1 MSFTNSTN
9 TTLNTM
15 SEGGLVFPPTMP
27 QMSKMARLA
36 GLKRRRAE
44 FDEEINHL
52 ETQLDPMA
60 KRIQGLVVG
69 WVVRNRSKKKLKTVD
84 IQEQIAKIEEE
95 KARMMKELEDITA
108 ALGEELGEVG
118 GEKATDTPLDK
129 EIGDSKKGESDLKY
143 WKRKYWGDK
152 RGTMKSHVD
161 EYIQKNGGMTA
172 PTGFD
177 LEKSIIGEFIKTT
190 TPSGLWGGS
199 ASGTNPRKKAMLEWG
214 YKWVAIPKNV
224 DVNVGTAA
232 KWWSK

>member
-1 MSFTNSTN
+1 MSFTTR
-9 TTLNTM
+9 TTMTTT
-15 SEGGLVFPPTMP
+15 SEMGLVYPPTMSP
-27 QMSKMARLA
+27 MSKMARLT

-44 FDEEINHL
+44 FDEEINNL
-52 ETQLDPMA
+52 ENQLEPMA
-60 KRIQGLVVG
+60 KRLQGFVVG
-69 WVVRNRSKKKLKTVD
+69 KTVRNRSKKKLKTVD
-84 IQEQIAKIEEE
+84 IQEQIVKIEEE
-95 KARMMKELEDITA
+95 KARMMKELEDITL

-118 GEKATDTPLDK
+118 GKKPTDISADK
-129 EIGDSKKGESDLKY
+129 EIGDTKKGESDPKY

-172 PTGFD
+172 TVGFD
-177 LEKSIIGEFIKTT
+177 LEKSIIGELTKTT

-214 YKWVAIPKNV
+214 YKWVVIPKNV
-224 DVNVGTAA
+224 NVNVGTAS

>member
-1 MSFTNSTN
+1 MSYSNSTN
-9 TTLNTM
+9 TTMTTTSDM
-15 SEGGLVFPPTMP
+15 GLVYPPTMP
-27 QMSKMARLA
+27 RMSKMARLT

-52 ETQLDPMA
+52 ETQLEPMA
-60 KRIQGLVVG
+60 KRLQGFVVG
-69 WVVRNRSKKKLKTVD
+69 KTVRDKSKKKLKTVY

-95 KARMMKELEDITA
+95 KARMMKELEDITS

-118 GEKATDTPLDK
+118 GKNATDTSRDK
-129 EIGDSKKGESDLKY
+129 EIGDSKKSGSDLKY

-152 RGTMKSHVD
+152 RGTMKSCVD
-161 EYIQKNGGMTA
+161 EYIKKNGGMTA
-172 PTGFD
+172 TAGFE
-177 LEKSIIGEFIKTT
+177 LEKSIIGEFTKTT

-214 YKWVAIPKNV
+214 YNWVTIPKNV
-224 DVNVGTAA
+224 NVNVGTVA